1 MGDSLSSAW
10 NVAIIMKYL
19 VLIGSVLAC
28 VSSVPQQPVDD
39 GYYGVPAAPV
49 IDSPP
54 PALIPVNKATLFPT
68 SLNTLNP
75 FSTTNLI
82 NRDLNI
88 DITRTVA
95 IPAPL
100 VPSQPLVVPAPLA
113 FPQPIP
119 APIAPVPLPV
129 AQPLAA
135 PIPAPLVPAVAPPSS
150 QFHAQDEFGQFSF
163 GYQNINSARS
173 ETKDAF
179 GVTRGSYQYVDANG
193 VLQTVNYISDD
204 VNGFRVAATNVPV
217 APAAPAATPLV
228 APFAVAETPEVAAAR
243 A

>member
-54 PALIPVNKATLFPT
+54 PVLIPVNKATLVPT

-119 APIAPVPLPV
+119 AALRCPRASPCSTASGCPSPSPTGAGRCPSIKSVPRPGRVWPVQLR
-129 AQPLAA
+129 L
-135 PIPAPLVPAVAPPSS
+135 
-150 QFHAQDEFGQFSF
+150 
-163 GYQNINSARS
+163 S
-173 ETKDAF
+173 EHQLCQ
-179 GVTRGSYQYVDANG
+179 V
-193 VLQTVNYISDD
+193 
-204 VNGFRVAATNVPV
+204 
-217 APAAPAATPLV
+217 
-228 APFAVAETPEVAAAR
+228 
-243 A
+243 

>member
-54 PALIPVNKATLFPT
+54 PVLIPVNKASLVPT

-75 FSTTNLI
+75 FSTSNLI

-119 APIAPVPLPV
+119 APVALPPQPFAAPVPLPV

-135 PIPAPLVPAVAPPSS
+135 PVPAPLVPAVAPPSS

-163 GYQNINSARS
+163 GYQ
-173 ETKDAF
+173 
-179 GVTRGSYQYVDANG
+179 
-193 VLQTVNYISDD
+193 
-204 VNGFRVAATNVPV
+204 
-217 APAAPAATPLV
+217 
-228 APFAVAETPEVAAAR
+228 
-243 A
+243 